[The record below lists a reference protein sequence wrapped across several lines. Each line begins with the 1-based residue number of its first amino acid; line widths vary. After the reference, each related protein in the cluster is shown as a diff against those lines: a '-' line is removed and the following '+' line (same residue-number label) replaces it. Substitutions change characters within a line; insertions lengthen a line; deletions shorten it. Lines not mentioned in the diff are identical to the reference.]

1 MIISCQDDHHACIY
15 LGFCNT
21 PGLLSRPRA
30 SLLMCELR
38 EQATGAWSAQRT
50 LRPYFNG
57 NSMLNGLSRDP
68 GGTDD

>member
-1 MIISCQDDHHACIY
+1 MITTHASTW
-15 LGFCNT
+15 GFAT
-21 PGLLSRPRA
+21 HRGQLSRLRA

-38 EQATGAWSAQRT
+38 EQATGDWSTPRT

-57 NSMLNGLSRDP
+57 DSMLNGLSRDP